1 MLTTCLQR
9 LKQPAI
15 SLDTMASDSVSTQA
29 RTDIG
34 RTCQVRE
41 HKDLVMRCVDGF
53 SWGIVPYLRGLS
65 SSLKADDRA
74 FESHFIQAQ
83 KVRRLIQF
91 SFDDVFKA
99 GNMLHRNRT
108 RISPHRK
115 CDILICPTTVGP
127 APELATISSLTPVET
142 YVNDVFTVPGS
153 LAGLPAISIPVQVD
167 GHIVGLQLVGQVAT
181 DSLVLQAAKEL
192 ETLLQ

>member
-1 MLTTCLQR
+1 
-9 LKQPAI
+9 
-15 SLDTMASDSVSTQA
+15 MASDSVSMQA
-29 RTDIG
+29 RTDIR
-34 RTCQVRE
+34 RTCQVHE

-53 SWGIVPYLRGLS
+53 SWGIIPYLRGFS
-65 SSLKADDRA
+65 SSRKADDRA

-99 GNMLHRNRT
+99 ENMLHRSRT
-108 RISPHRK
+108 RISSHRK

-153 LAGLPAISIPVQVD
+153 LAGLPAINIPVQVD

-181 DSLVLQAAKEL
+181 DSLVLEAAKEL
-192 ETLLQ
+192 ETLLR